1 MQNINFN
8 FPAPIVDSSV
18 EELRLEVRQFLAEE
32 RRKGTLKPVA
42 DCWCAGIDTN
52 FTRKLGQKGWI
63 GVTWPKEYGG
73 RELTALH
80 RYVITEELLVAGA
93 PVHAHWIADRQSGPL
108 ILESGTQAMKD
119 NILPRIAAGTC
130 YFALGLSEP
139 NAGSDLAAVRTRAV
153 EVDGGWSIT
162 GTKLWSSG
170 AQVCEYMTVL
180 ARTDK
185 LDEKNRHAGLTQFLV
200 RLDSPGVSI
209 RGIRDMSGVEHFN
222 ETNFTDV
229 FVPADAVLG
238 LVGDGWKQITGE
250 LAMERSGP
258 ERFLSTFVVL
268 ERAFTRMAQ
277 LSSQDPHQATVM
289 GRLAA
294 RIRALRSMSLG
305 VTTLLQNGQS
315 PDVEAAIVKDI
326 GTRFEQEL
334 IDKLREFWPI
344 IMAQG
349 ADDELQNLLSES
361 LLRQPSFTLRGGT
374 NEILKGIIARGLGL
388 R

>member
-1 MQNINFN
+1 MQSINFN
-8 FPAPIVDSSV
+8 FPAPIVDPSV
-18 EELRLEVRQFLAEE
+18 EILRMEVRHFLADE
-32 RRKGTLKPVA
+32 RRKGTFQPGA
-42 DCWCAGIDTN
+42 DCWCAGIDTD
-52 FTRKLGQKGWI
+52 FTHRLGQKGWI
-63 GVTWPKEYGG
+63 GVTWPKQYGG
-73 RELTALH
+73 QELTALH

-108 ILESGTQAMKD
+108 ILQSGTKAMKEG
-119 NILPRIAAGTC
+119 ILPRIAEGTC

-139 NAGSDLAAVRTRAV
+139 GAGSDLAAVRTRAV
-153 EVDGGWSIT
+153 PTEGGWRIT

-180 ARTDK
+180 ARTSK
-185 LDEKNRHAGLTQFLV
+185 VDEEHRHAGLTQFLV

-222 ETNFTDV
+222 ETNFENV
-229 FVPADAVLG
+229 FVPEDAVLG
-238 LVGDGWKQITGE
+238 AVGDGWKQITGE

-258 ERFLSTFVVL
+258 ERFLSTFIAL
-268 ERAFTRMAQ
+268 ERAFSQMAAM
-277 LSSQDPHQATVM
+277 PENAHQQAVM
-289 GRLAA
+289 GRLVA
-294 RIRALRSMSLG
+294 RIRALRTMSLG
-305 VTTLLQNGQS
+305 IATLLQNGQS
-315 PDVEAAIVKDI
+315 PDVEAAIVKDL
-326 GTRFEQEL
+326 GTRFEQEI

-344 IMAQG
+344 AMSQTSG
-349 ADDELQNLLSES
+349 DEFQNLLSES

>member
-1 MQNINFN
+1 MQNINFH
-8 FPAPIVDSSV
+8 FPAPIVDPSV
-18 EELRLEVRQFLAEE
+18 EALRIEVRRFLADEQ
-32 RRKGTLKPVA
+32 RKGTFRPGT
-42 DCWCAGIDTN
+42 DCWCAGIDAD

-63 GVTWPKEYGG
+63 GVTWPKQYGG
-73 RELTALH
+73 QELTALH
-80 RYVITEELLVAGA
+80 RYVITEELLIAGA

-108 ILESGTQAMKD
+108 ILQSGTKAMKEG
-119 NILPRIAAGTC
+119 ILPRIAAGTC

-139 NAGSDLAAVRTRAV
+139 GAGSDLAAVKTRAV
-153 EVDGGWSIT
+153 SVEGGWRIT

-180 ARTDK
+180 ARTSK
-185 LDEKNRHAGLTQFLV
+185 VDEKHRHAGLTQFLV
-200 RLDSPGVSI
+200 RLDSPGVTI

-222 ETNFTDV
+222 ETNFDDV
-229 FVPADAVLG
+229 FVPEDAVLG
-238 LVGDGWKQITGE
+238 AVGDGWKQITGE

-258 ERFLSTFVVL
+258 ERFLSTFVAL
-268 ERAFTRMAQ
+268 ERAFSRMAVA
-277 LSSQDPHQATVM
+277 LKDTHQAAVM
-289 GRLAA
+289 GRLVA

-305 VTTLLQNGQS
+305 VATLLQNGQS

-326 GTRFEQEL
+326 GTRFEQE
-334 IDKLREFWPI
+334 IIEKLREFWPI
-344 IMAQG
+344 IMSQ
-349 ADDELQNLLSES
+349 DSEDELQHLLSES

>member
-32 RRKGTLKPVA
+32 RRQGTFKPVA
-42 DCWCAGIDTN
+42 DCWCAGIDTD

-108 ILESGTQAMKD
+108 IMQSGTQAMKD
-119 NILPRIAAGTC
+119 SILPRIAAGTC

>member
-1 MQNINFN
+1 MKNMKFS
-8 FPAPIVDSSV
+8 FPAPLVDPSV
-18 EELRLEVRQFLAEE
+18 EELRLEVRRFLEEE
-32 RRKGTLKPVA
+32 RSKGMFTPGA
-42 DCWCAGIDTN
+42 DCWCAGIDTE
-52 FTRKLGQKGWI
+52 FSRKLGAKGWL
-63 GVTWPKEYGG
+63 GVTWPKQYGG
-73 RELTALH
+73 QELTALH
-80 RYVITEELLVAGA
+80 RYAITEELLVAGA

-108 ILESGTQAMKD
+108 ILQCGSEAMKKD
-119 NILPRIAAGTC
+119 ILPRIAAGTC

-139 NAGSDLAAVRTRAV
+139 GAGSDLAAVRTRAV
-153 EVDGGWSIT
+153 RVEGGWSIT

-170 AQVCEYMTVL
+170 AQVCEYMSVL
-180 ARTDK
+180 ARTST
-185 LDEKNRHAGLTQFLV
+185 LDEKHRHAGLTQFLV

-229 FVPADAVLG
+229 FVPEDAVLG
-238 LVGDGWKQITGE
+238 EVGDGWTQITSE

-268 ERAFTRMAQ
+268 ESAFAQ
-277 LSSQDPHQATVM
+277 VAGKTQSPQQAAVM
-289 GRLAA
+289 GRLVA

-305 VTTLLQNGQS
+305 VATLLNNGYM
-315 PDVEAAIVKDI
+315 PDVEAAIVKEL

-334 IDKLREFWPI
+334 IEKLREFWPI
-344 IMAQG
+344 TMAQG
-349 ADDELQNLLSES
+349 GADEFQNLLSES

>member
-8 FPAPIVDSSV
+8 FPAPIVDPSV
-18 EELRLEVRQFLAEE
+18 ETLRMDVRQFLADE
-32 RRKGTLKPVA
+32 RRKGTFHPGA
-42 DCWCAGIDTN
+42 DCWCAGIDTD
-52 FTRKLGQKGWI
+52 FTRRLGQKGWI

-73 RELTALH
+73 QELTALH

-108 ILESGTQAMKD
+108 ILQSGTKAMKEG
-119 NILPRIAAGTC
+119 ILPRIAAGTC

-139 NAGSDLAAVRTRAV
+139 GAGSDLAAVRTRALPT
-153 EVDGGWSIT
+153 EGGWQIT

-180 ARTDK
+180 ARTSK
-185 LDEKNRHAGLTQFLV
+185 VDENHRHAGLTQFLV
-200 RLDSPGVSI
+200 RLDSPRVTI
-209 RGIRDMSGVEHFN
+209 RGIQDMSGVEHFN
-222 ETNFTDV
+222 ETNFENV
-229 FVPADAVLG
+229 FVPDDAVLG
-238 LVGDGWKQITGE
+238 AVGDGWKQITGE

-258 ERFLSTFVVL
+258 ERFLSTFVAL
-268 ERAFTRMAQ
+268 ERAFSEMAAMPEN
-277 LSSQDPHQATVM
+277 SHQKAVL
-289 GRLAA
+289 GRLVA

-305 VTTLLQNGQS
+305 IATLLQNGQS
-315 PDVEAAIVKDI
+315 PEVEAAIVKDL
-326 GTRFEQEL
+326 GTRFEQE
-334 IDKLREFWPI
+334 IVEKLREFWPI
-344 IMAQG
+344 FMSQNSG
-349 ADDELQNLLSES
+349 DDFQNLLSES

>member
-18 EELRLEVRQFLAEE
+18 ETLRMEVRSFLEEE
-32 RRKGTLKPVA
+32 RRKETFRPGA
-42 DCWCAGIDTN
+42 DCWCAGIDTE
-52 FTRKLGQKGWI
+52 FSRKLGQKGWI
-63 GVTWPKEYGG
+63 GVTWPKRYGG

-108 ILESGTQAMKD
+108 ILQSGTKAMKEG
-119 NILPRIAAGTC
+119 ILPRIAAGTC
-130 YFALGLSEP
+130 FFALGLSEP
-139 NAGSDLAAVRTRAV
+139 GAGSDLAAVRTRAV
-153 EVDGGWSIT
+153 PVSGGWSIT

-180 ARTDK
+180 ARTGK
-185 LDEKNRHAGLTQFLV
+185 LDENNRHAGLTQFLV

-229 FVPADAVLG
+229 FVPEDGVLG
-238 LVGDGWKQITGE
+238 AVGDGWKQITGE

-268 ERAFTRMAQ
+268 EKAFVRMATAP
-277 LSSQDPHQATVM
+277 SQDPHQAAVM

-305 VTTLLQNGQS
+305 VATLLQKGQS

-334 IDKLREFWPI
+334 IEKLREFWPV

-349 ADDELQNLLSES
+349 SDDEFQHLLSES